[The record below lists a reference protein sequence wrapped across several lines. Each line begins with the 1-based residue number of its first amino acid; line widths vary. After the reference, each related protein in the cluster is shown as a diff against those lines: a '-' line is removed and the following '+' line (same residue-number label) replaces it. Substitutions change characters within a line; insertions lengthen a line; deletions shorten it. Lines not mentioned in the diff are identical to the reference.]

1 MCYPQFSGQTY
12 SEVYTFLPEMKFLPF
27 PSSWDCAAEANP
39 SLLSSQMPF
48 GMPKSFHESA
58 GNLIDVLVVAAELTA
73 EVILPEQH
81 VNPIFY
87 Y

>member
-1 MCYPQFSGQTY
+1 
-12 SEVYTFLPEMKFLPF
+12 
-27 PSSWDCAAEANP
+27 
-39 SLLSSQMPF
+39 MPF